1 MKAIKSGALLALL
14 FLLSSCGQQLVEFP
28 LNAGDRAAGAC
39 ALTPVALLTAGNFT
53 VLAGSAVSSTGATVV
68 TGDMGLSPGL
78 GTAVTGF
85 PPGTYSGT
93 LSTGS
98 APAALAA
105 KLDLTTAYNDAAGRT
120 LCRTTVTPINLGGK
134 TLTPGLY
141 WSGTSLEITSGT
153 LTLDAQG
160 DSNAVFIFQSASTL
174 TTTSGLGIVLAGG
187 AKASNIFWQVG
198 SSATIGTTSAFYGTI
213 MADQSVTMNTGA
225 SLNGRAL
232 ARIGAVTLAGNTVTR
247 PAP

>member
-39 ALTPVALLTAGNFT
+39 ALTPVALLTAGNFA
-53 VLAGSAVSSTGATVV
+53 VLAGSGVTSTGATVL
-68 TGDMGLSPGL
+68 TGDLGVSPG
-78 GTAVTGF
+78 TSVIGF
-85 PPGTYSGT
+85 PPGTHSGT

-120 LCRTTVTPINLGGK
+120 LCRVTVTPTNLGGR

-232 ARIGAVTLAGNTVTR
+232 ARIGAVTLASNTVTR